1 MESKLTKK
9 LAEIMSEVG
18 YIPKNGRNKFHGY
31 DYATESDVQD
41 AVRDKFAKRH
51 IIMYPDVVD
60 SQTREIQTRKGN
72 TEFIAK
78 VVVEYT
84 VEDGD
89 SGETRK
95 FKMVG
100 EGQDAGDKAIYK
112 AVSGTEKYAIMKLL
126 MIPTGDD
133 PERDETQQ
141 TQSKPMRATK
151 EQINKL
157 ETLAAKYCELKGEP
171 ADKRVEIEDF
181 VLKKGGAVSKNNATT
196 SQMKRA
202 IEWLSKQVT
211 DLINQQSQETEA
223 PLFDKDGNPV

>member
-1 MESKLTKK
+1 
-9 LAEIMSEVG
+9 MSEVG

-41 AVRDKFAKRH
+41 AVRDKLAKRH

-141 TQSKPMRATK
+141 QGSNRVTK
-151 EQINKL
+151 EQVEKFKV
-157 ETLAAKYCELKGEP
+157 LAKKYCELNGQKTNEAYLGIKSR
-171 ADKRVEIEDF
+171 A
-181 VLKKGGAVSKNNATT
+181 LTQAGAVDEGKATY
-196 SQMKRA
+196 SQLKRA
-202 IEWLSKQVT
+202 IEWLSSEVT
-211 DLINQQSQETEA
+211 KSLNKTASQANEDK
-223 PLFDKDGNPV
+223 LFDADGNPV